1 MTLIIINSFQGRFM
15 FSSFVDLDVD
25 ILFQKLI
32 AQIGARPGLGTQLC
46 FGDPD
51 DLWVDI
57 VKMQQLTLAI
67 AQSWSAAN

>member
-1 MTLIIINSFQGRFM
+1 M

-32 AQIGARPGLGTQLC
+32 AQIGARPGLGA
-46 FGDPD
+46 PD